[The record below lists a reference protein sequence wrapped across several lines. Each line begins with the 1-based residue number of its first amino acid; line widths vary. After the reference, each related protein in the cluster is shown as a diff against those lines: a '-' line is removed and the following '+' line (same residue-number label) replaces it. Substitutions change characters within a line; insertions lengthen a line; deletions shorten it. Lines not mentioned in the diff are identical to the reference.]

1 MSQQQ
6 QLAQIQAQREATLT
20 GSEGATQPPSRSG
33 SRSSNLSG
41 EGTSRRRGSKTR
53 SRAGSASVHDSI
65 PIIKDDI
72 FSDGRHSSMDDASRV
87 TLPITH
93 SQSHPVLGSIQSR
106 NSSLGPHGPPPANS
120 NGMGRG
126 PMPFGNITNTHLQH
140 RSSGS
145 GGGEPYRTST
155 SDGALTSLKPSFG
168 RTASGSSLASQSST
182 SQQTSSSGQGQLAH
196 QSSNISQTTSSSF
209 HAQEPSTS
217 SSTEGLPQIDEELTA
232 EAKRGAHR
240 RLYIALREE
249 LPEVELSKFERYVHR
264 YDALEIPLDGPRGL
278 VNRVKKLL
286 ILSDPTLKDRPSELK
301 RRKDLAREFER
312 IVRVDTE

>member
-1 MSQQQ
+1 M
-6 QLAQIQAQREATLT
+6 
-20 GSEGATQPPSRSG
+20 
-33 SRSSNLSG
+33 
-41 EGTSRRRGSKTR
+41 
-53 SRAGSASVHDSI
+53 
-65 PIIKDDI
+65 
-72 FSDGRHSSMDDASRV
+72 
-87 TLPITH
+87 
-93 SQSHPVLGSIQSR
+93 PVR
-106 NSSLGPHGPPPANS
+106 CH
-120 NGMGRG
+120 
-126 PMPFGNITNTHLQH
+126 F
-140 RSSGS
+140 
-145 GGGEPYRTST
+145 GGEPWRTST
-155 SDGALTSLKPSFG
+155 SDGALTSLKPGFG

-182 SQQTSSSGQGQLAH
+182 SHQTSSSGQGQLAH
-196 QSSNISQTTSSSF
+196 QSSNISQTTTSSSF

-249 LPEVELSKFERYVHR
+249 LPEAELSKFERYVHR

-286 ILSDPTLKDRPSELK
+286 ILSDPTLKDRPAEMK